1 MGCPLHAKTV
11 AMKTKYAVF
20 ALMSMVLAG
29 VLGCIEEA
37 FAATEVVTCFGDSIT
52 AGWYVYA
59 KDGNGCKPPC
69 GGYEPA
75 LQQSLLAAGHDVVL
89 RNYGIGGE
97 TTGEGLSRIDSVL
110 TASNPKYVLLLEG
123 TNDAL
128 LSSPGTIVAN
138 LSSMIDRVL
147 ARNATPILAT
157 LTPDNRNNGFKP
169 IEEINSRIK
178 TLAAE
183 KNIAV
188 VDLYAATTGS
198 WNSLNS
204 DGLHPNAAGYKLI
217 AQTWYSQFPA
227 LGGYKPWLHLLLN

>member
-1 MGCPLHAKTV
+1 MTEPATEACDLLIEAGWVVPVQPHGVVLEDHAV
-11 AMKTKYAVF
+11 AVSGGRIVAVLPT
-20 ALMSMVLAG
+20 AQAR
-29 VLGCIEEA
+29 ER

-75 LQQSLLAAGHDVVL
+75 LQQSLLAAGHDVVI
-89 RNYGIGGE
+89 RNYGVGGE

-128 LSSPGTIVAN
+128 LSSPGSIHAN
-138 LSSMIDRVL
+138 LSYMVDRIL
-147 ARNATPILAT
+147 ARNAIPILAT
-157 LTPDNRNNGFKP
+157 LTPDNRNSGVKP

-183 KNIAV
+183 
-188 VDLYAATTGS
+188 LTP
-198 WNSLNS
+198 
-204 DGLHPNAAGYKLI
+204 HP
-217 AQTWYSQFPA
+217 PA
-227 LGGYKPWLHLLLN
+227 KTMPDPPRPPVR